1 MAKKS
6 SSREYIS
13 CIPQEHFISFRKK
26 EIEKYEINLY
36 ECQDILPTLVNF
48 AKMWNVEFKDIIDI
62 VVSLDL
68 HNNLFMWSP
77 YGCGSRLIHKN
88 GRVWYENK
96 WVGGYLTRVPHYEDM
111 FVREDTYMHLIL
123 SKVGEVII
131 SRFYPHFDIRVN
143 QEICKI
149 NKDTYVADIAS
160 KINSKMTIGEL
171 ADLLKNPNP
180 KIIESQTRY
189 NIYGGNYDTIYLPL
203 RTILVQGHEYK
214 YSLYIPIQAIVNKDW
229 SLIENWRVSS
239 IIKPNANK
247 LLGCDHDNWF
257 SGLQKDAPYFNDE
270 LVNEYK
276 KLFF

>member
-6 SSREYIS
+6 SSREYVS
-13 CIPQEHFISFRKK
+13 CIPKEYFISFKKK

-48 AKMWNVEFKDIIDI
+48 AKIWNVEFKDIIDI

-68 HNNLFMWSP
+68 HNKLFMWSP
-77 YGCGSRLIHKN
+77 YGHGGRLIHKK

-96 WVGGYLTRVPHYEDM
+96 WVNCILTKVPHYEDM

-143 QEICKI
+143 KEICVI

-180 KIIESQTRY
+180 KIVESQTRY
-189 NIYGGNYDTIYLPL
+189 NIYGSDYDTIYLPL

-239 IIKPNANK
+239 IIKPNANN
-247 LLGCDHDNWF
+247 C
-257 SGLQKDAPYFNDE
+257 
-270 LVNEYK
+270 
-276 KLFF
+276 

>member
-13 CIPQEHFISFRKK
+13 CIPHESFISFRKK

-36 ECQDILPTLVNF
+36 ECQDILPTLVSF
-48 AKMWNVEFKDIIDI
+48 AKQWNVKFKDIIDI

-68 HNNLFMWSP
+68 YDKLFMWSP
-77 YGCGSRLIHKN
+77 YGCGGRLIHKN

-96 WVGGYLTRVPHYEDM
+96 CVNCILTKVPHYEDM

-143 QEICKI
+143 KDICVI
-149 NKDTYVADIAS
+149 NKNTYVADIAP

-180 KIIESQTRY
+180 KIVESQTRY
-189 NIYGGNYDTIYLPL
+189 NIYGGLYDTIYLPL
-203 RTILVQGHEYK
+203 RTILVQGREYK
-214 YSLYIPIQAIVNKDW
+214 YSLYIPIQAIINKDW
-229 SLIENWRVSS
+229 SLIENCNVCS
-239 IIKPNANK
+239 IIKPNANE
-247 LLGCDHDNWF
+247 LLGGDHDNWF